1 MKLKKMLVLGVVAGS
16 MIFSSGIAMARDN
29 DHHDNG
35 RHYGWERGNHYGW
48 SNSRYEG
55 NRRGSDRETLEQLRA
70 QRDYDASHH
79 ASRKKIA
86 QDNAAIDNLRHDRG
100 WRW

>member
-48 SNSRYEG
+48 EG
-55 NRRGSDRETLEQLRA
+55 NRRGDWRSDRQRLEQLRA

-86 QDNAAIDNLRHDRG
+86 QDNAAIDDFHRDRG
-100 WRW
+100 